1 MPHISEHSKGQSV
14 IISASHL
21 EKGKLRLGVAGN
33 HLTCSQL
40 SASETASS
48 GYPNSPYR
56 AWRKRCHCPACAL
69 SPTHHS
75 WSLQSQNS
83 LLLGHVGNKSVIGT
97 YNHGVVSSR

>member
-69 SPTHHS
+69 SPLTTLGLC
-75 WSLQSQNS
+75 SLRIVSY
-83 LLLGHVGNKSVIGT
+83 LVMLVIK
-97 YNHGVVSSR
+97 V